1 MSANHNRIMFNTTK
15 DEDIVNG
22 EATDAYFL
30 RTEDAL
36 DHADRNPTVVADVSA
51 DQFTG
56 ETYEVLAGVN
66 DATKLLTE
74 ATDDLDVWTLPEGSL
89 FSGGPVMRI
98 RGNYRDFARYETSLL
113 GFLSHASGIAS
124 NAYQVTKESRRFDN
138 LSVLSFGARHV
149 NPKIAPVVER
159 GALIAG
165 FDGFS
170 HVSSGHELGEEA
182 SGTTP
187 HALVI
192 AFGSQ
197 EDAWSAFNES
207 APEDTNRVVIADTFT
222 DEADEALRAARELGD
237 DLEGV
242 RIDTTGSRRGDFQ
255 HIIKEV
261 RWKLDQEGFGDVGI
275 YVSGGLD
282 PEDVSQLGGLVD
294 GVGVGGYVS
303 NADPVDFSLDIVRR
317 NGKAVTKRGK
327 LPGVKTVYRQDGEHV
342 VKRSESCDAGLFEQ
356 VVEDGVIQ
364 NNYSIE
370 QANNNLE
377 EDIETLKQ

>member
-1 MSANHNRIMFNTTK
+1 MFNSTE

-36 DHADRNPTVVADVSA
+36 DHAGKNPHVVADVSA

-56 ETYEVLAGVN
+56 NSHEVLAGVN
-66 DATKLLTE
+66 DASKLLAE

-98 RGNYRDFARYETSLL
+98 EGNYRDFARYETSLL
-113 GFLSHASGIAS
+113 GFLSHASGIAT
-124 NAYQVTKESRRFDN
+124 NAYEVTKEAREFDD

-149 NPKIAPVVER
+149 NPKLAPVVER

-170 HVSSGHELGEEA
+170 HVSAGRKLGREA

-197 EDAWSAFNES
+197 EDAWNAFNDS

-237 DLEGV
+237 DLDGV

-261 RWKLDQEGFGDVGI
+261 RWKLNQEGFNDIGI

-282 PEDVSQLGGLVD
+282 PDDVRQLGDIVD

-317 NGKAVTKRGK
+317 DGEAVTKRGK
-327 LPGVKTVYRQDGEHV
+327 LPGVKTVYREDGEHV
-342 VKRSESCDAGLFEQ
+342 VETADACDAGLFES
-356 VVEDGVIQ
+356 VVENGEVQ
-364 NNYSIE
+364 KNYSIE
-370 QANNNLE
+370 EANNNLE
-377 EDIETLKQ
+377 NDIETLEQ